1 MGTYLITLSA
11 MLCYIYFSMK
21 VFCSLK
27 MSAMFVLIVIMLIL
41 PIFNAR
47 KMSQCLE
54 DDALE
59 YVCQELVEA
68 LKNRDCMYVND
79 ASARVSCAKIEAE
92 RVYSRVKGGS
102 LRGNQIWQCC
112 KERDQLEEVLEI
124 TNANIKNKLGHRCME
139 DEVLVDGV
147 CVQHKCNMNE
157 VMDDNGDCV
166 IPCEEPMIRVR
177 GECIQKMK
185 REGRIGFV
193 TLATGKVV
201 STVAFFKM
209 VSEGTFELKDIK
221 ILPVGPFSFTLDMLK
236 GAFEKWIKGI

>member
-1 MGTYLITLSA
+1 MG
-11 MLCYIYFSMK
+11 
-21 VFCSLK
+21 
-27 MSAMFVLIVIMLIL
+27 
-41 PIFNAR
+41 
-47 KMSQCLE
+47 
-54 DDALE
+54 
-59 YVCQELVEA
+59 
-68 LKNRDCMYVND
+68 
-79 ASARVSCAKIEAE
+79 
-92 RVYSRVKGGS
+92 
-102 LRGNQIWQCC
+102 
-112 KERDQLEEVLEI
+112 LEEVLEI
-124 TNANIKNKLGHRCME
+124 TNVNVKNKLGHRC
-139 DEVLVDGV
+139 
-147 CVQHKCNMNE
+147 
-157 VMDDNGDCV
+157 MDDNGDCV